1 MTSSFFDSGFGVDTG
16 GSFSFSPESPINN
29 FNYNLDT
36 SNAFNNISYSQGV
49 LTDIFNNVPE
59 VSLTNT
65 GYDWGSFWNFGETP
79 QFGIDTANAF
89 DLPSLQGPGLLAG
102 NATNIFGKNNI
113 ASAPLPSTTVK
124 GFADVFKG
132 IFELP
137 SIISLGKGILQG
149 ATAVAA
155 YQNRATEAQMA
166 TAAANQEY
174 WARYADTV
182 AQNYRQYQV
191 QLETYYRDLDY
202 AQRRRDY
209 EDQLAKQQ
217 AEYKGAVASQAFKNF
232 EKQIADLEGRFYEEE
247 AKETIE
253 MENIRIQS
261 IAAASK
267 TKAKGQAGRSIESLN
282 NQYHQQYL
290 ANLSNREITRN
301 YRIADKVRQAEALDV
316 ARQNTSNQI
325 QFYTPQP
332 IPDPVKPLA
341 PLPITAVP
349 PTPESRPSGTALTID
364 LTNIATE
371 ALNNYQSMQPPAP
384 KPVNQ

>member
-1 MTSSFFDSGFGVDTG
+1 MALNFPSFAETANL
-16 GSFSFSPESPINN
+16 GSIG
-29 FNYNLDT
+29 YGDVVIDT
-36 SNAFNNISYSQGV
+36 SPFIQ
-49 LTDIFNNVPE
+49 DINV
-59 VSLTNT
+59 NT
-65 GYDWGSFWNFGETP
+65 GFDWGSFWDFGSAPKFE
-79 QFGIDTANAF
+79 IDYGGSFN
-89 DLPSLQGPGLLAG
+89 LPALEGAGALAPIPGLTSG
-102 NATNIFGKNNI
+102 GVGDI
-113 ASAPLPSTTVK
+113 
-124 GFADVFKG
+124 FKG

-137 SIISLGKGILQG
+137 SILSIGKGLLQG

-155 YQNRATEAQMA
+155 YQNRAAESQIA
-166 TAAANQEY
+166 TAAANQQY
-174 WARYADTV
+174 WAQYADTV

-191 QLETYYRDLDY
+191 QLDSYYRDLDY

-217 AEYKGAVASQAFKNF
+217 AEYKGAVSTQAFKNF

-253 MENIRIQS
+253 LENIRIQS

-267 TKAKGQAGRSIESLN
+267 VRARGQAGRSIERLN

-301 YRIADKVRQAEALDV
+301 YRIADKTRQAEALDV
-316 ARQNTSNQI
+316 ARQNTSNQV

-349 PTPESRPSGTALTID
+349 PTPETMPSGTALTID
-364 LTNIATE
+364 LANIGLE
-371 ALNNYQSMQPPAP
+371 ALRNYQSMQPPAP
-384 KPVNQ
+384 KPIGQ